1 MMTANQIRSTFLNFF
16 KEKGHQV
23 VSSAPIVNRQDPTLM
38 FTNAGM
44 NPFKDFFLGNQVAP
58 FSRVADTQKCLRV
71 SGKHNDLEEVGVDS
85 YHHTMFEMLGNWSFG
100 DYFKEEAIQWA
111 WELLTEVYKID
122 KQRLYVTIFEGDP
135 ADQLEKDNESL
146 EIWKKW
152 IAPNRIL
159 ACSKKDNFWE
169 MGDAGPCGP
178 CSEIHVDLRSEEER
192 NQIDGLTLVNNDHP
206 QVVEIWNLVFI
217 QYNRKADGTL
227 EALPA
232 RHVDTGMG
240 FERLTMALQGKTS
253 NYDTDIFSPFIS
265 KLSELSGVPYTS
277 LYHENA
283 RSDMAMRVIADHL
296 RAVSFTIAD
305 GELPSANGAGYVIRR
320 ILRRAVR
327 YGYSFL
333 GFKSP
338 FIYKLVPLLAD
349 QMREVFPELD
359 EQRDFVAKVIMEE
372 ERSFLRTLEGGLKRL
387 DNVELKE
394 GLLDG
399 KTAFELYDTF
409 GFPIDLTRLIAKE
422 KGFSIDEQ
430 AFELSL
436 HEQKARSRQAAGKTS
451 GDWVTLQDGLNEV
464 LFKGYDHLEI
474 PDASIIKYREI
485 ENRKGHFYQLVLN
498 QTPFYPEGGG
508 QVGDRGILDNGQEQ
522 IEVIDTVKENDL
534 IIHLTEKLPQYPDLP
549 FVAKVDA
556 TRRLLTENNH
566 SATHLL
572 HAALRQVLGTHVHQ
586 KGSMLN
592 DQYLR
597 FDFSHIQKIS
607 DRELLEIELIVN
619 QRIRE
624 NIIREEARNLPL
636 EEAKAAG
643 AMMLFGEKYGDHV
656 RMITFDPSFS
666 RELCGGCHVRATGQI
681 GFFKILSES
690 AVAAGVRRIEAIT
703 SLAAEKYFHQIEQD
717 IQESRNLLKSQVR
730 LPDAIG
736 QLLEENRQLRK
747 EIETLQQAQAMG
759 MKTALLDKV
768 VLKDGVKFLISP
780 VSVDNPKVVKDLIYS
795 LEQSMESGVL
805 ILGNIT
811 QDKPMLS
818 VMISKPLAEA
828 GTFHAGNIVRELAP
842 YIDGGG
848 GGQPFYASAGGKN
861 PEGLEKAMAHA
872 RQMMGLA

>member
-23 VSSAPIVNRQDPTLM
+23 VPSAPIVNRQDPTLM

-100 DYFKEEAIQWA
+100 DYFKEEAIKWA
-111 WELLTEVYKID
+111 WELLTEVYKLD
-122 KQRLYVTIFEGDP
+122 KNRLYVTIFEGDP
-135 ADQLEKDNESL
+135 ADQLEKDDESL

-152 IAPNRIL
+152 IAPDRIL

-192 NQIDGLTLVNNDHP
+192 NTIDGLTLVNNDHP

-227 EALPA
+227 ESLPA

-253 NYDTDIFSPFIS
+253 NYDTDIFTPFIS
-265 KLSELSGVPYTS
+265 KLSELSGIPYTS
-277 LYHENA
+277 MYQDDA

-338 FIYKLVPLLAD
+338 FMYKLVALLAD
-349 QMREVFPELD
+349 QMKEVFPELN

-387 DNVELKE
+387 DHVDLTD
-394 GLLDG
+394 GRLDG

-422 KGFSIDEQ
+422 KGFTIDET

-436 HEQKARSRQAAGKTS
+436 HEQKNRSRQAAGKTS
-451 GDWVTLQDGLNEV
+451 GDWVLLQEGNNEV
-464 LFKGYDHLEI
+464 IFKGYDHLEI
-474 PDASIIKYREI
+474 DDALIIKYREI
-485 ENRKGHFYQLVLN
+485 ENRKGHFYQIVLN
-498 QTPFYPEGGG
+498 KTPFYPEGGG
-508 QVGDRGILDNGQEQ
+508 QVGDRGTLHNGKEQ
-522 IEVIDTVKENDL
+522 INVIDTVKENDL
-534 IIHLTEKLPQYPDLP
+534 IIHLTEKLPQYPDIP
-549 FVAKVDA
+549 FKATVDA
-556 TRRLLTENNH
+556 TRRVLTENNH

-607 DRELLEIELIVN
+607 DEDLLEIEMMVN
-619 QRIRE
+619 RKIRE
-624 NIIREEARNLPL
+624 NINREEARNLPL

-656 RMITFDPSFS
+656 RMITFDASFS

-681 GFFKILSES
+681 GFFKITSES

-703 SLAAEKYFHQIEQD
+703 SVAAEKYLYQIEQD
-717 IQESRNLLKSQVR
+717 MQESRNLLKSQVR
-730 LPDAIG
+730 LPDAIS
-736 QLLEENRQLRK
+736 QLMEENKQLRK
-747 EIETLQQAQAMG
+747 DIESLQHTQAMG
-759 MKTALLDKV
+759 MKSALLEKV
-768 VLKDGVKFLISP
+768 VIKDGVNLLISF
-780 VSVDNPKVVKDLIYS
+780 VAVDNPKMIKDLIYS
-795 LEQSMESGVL
+795 LEQSMDPGVL
-805 ILGNIT
+805 IVGNVS
-811 QDKPMLS
+811 DGKPMLT
-818 VMISKPLAEA
+818 VMISKPLADA

-861 PEGLEKAMAHA
+861 PAGLEQALEHA
-872 RQMMGLA
+872 RKMLGLA